1 MSTSDFKYEQEAKKE
16 NKNKKRRITKSKS
29 KSRNKKNNK
38 KQENNDDEDEDSEY
52 GSVDGGNAGNGDG
65 RKLRAGHD
73 TTAAERSQRL
83 SRSDITVYRP

>member
-1 MSTSDFKYEQEAKKE
+1 MNKKQKKE
-16 NKNKKRRITKSKS
+16 NKNKTRRITRARARAETKRTT
-29 KSRNKKNNK
+29 RNKK
-38 KQENNDDEDEDSEY
+38 NNDDEDEDSEY